1 MNTLGLLSA
10 GAGDAVKTALTEGFN
25 GVQTSALEYVAIGLG
40 VGIAI
45 LGVKMAVKIGIQF
58 FKSIAS
64 K

>member
-25 GVQTSALEYVAIGLG
+25 GVQTNALEYVAIGLG